1 MAVRSGFI
9 FIVCA
14 AIVLAV
20 FNFSRTGQIGNKDQN
35 GAIGEISNLNSNT
48 NAGVDVQVQSTP
60 MISPEKPPIKEPGV
74 QNALSATPKPNPNA
88 TPVPSVFNIIEIFE
102 GLPTTKWYYR
112 TQDPKLVDGA
122 ENESFKRYGRH
133 FDGRLTPL
141 IDLKEP
147 LWFAMGINENFKL
160 LVEKF
165 KYSDLNEV
173 AFRNG
178 ELISE
183 FKISEISSDA
193 PVCLVYFSRGTA
205 EKLAYEYPNV
215 YFENAVLTERGNDIR
230 GVRVNVNF
238 SHNTSFEGFIRA
250 FECLIRISNPND
262 KISKKILLLHLV
274 ATLGIDG
281 SLQRKPSSE

>member
-14 AIVLAV
+14 AILLAI
-20 FNFSRTGQIGNKDQN
+20 FKFTKTEQN
-35 GAIGEISNLNSNT
+35 GTHEQTGENGEIINLKPEPNAGLDAQVKSTPMPSPQYLPVKEPGSQNPLTAIPKPSPNT
-48 NAGVDVQVQSTP
+48 NAVT
-60 MISPEKPPIKEPGV
+60 
-74 QNALSATPKPNPNA
+74 
-88 TPVPSVFNIIEIFE
+88 SVFNIIEIFE
-102 GLPTTKWYYR
+102 GLPTSKWYYR

-122 ENESFKRYGRH
+122 ENESFKRHGRH

-141 IDLKEP
+141 VDLKEP

-165 KYSDLNEV
+165 KNTEVTEV

-178 ELISE
+178 MLISE
-183 FKISEISSDA
+183 FQDSEISSDA
-193 PVCLVYFSRGTA
+193 PVCLVHFSRGTV
-205 EKLAYEYPNV
+205 EKLVYEYPNV
-215 YFENAVLTERGNDIR
+215 FFENAVLTERGNDIR

-238 SHNTSFEGFIRA
+238 SHNTSFDNFIRA

-262 KISKKILLLHLV
+262 QISKKILLLHLV